1 MSADEHTERE
11 QAQAQARQLGE
22 SVDRLVREIII
33 AQDALDRARAIAEE
47 DRPPPPPEQP
57 RRHRWRF
64 PF

>member
-1 MSADEHTERE
+1 VTADERDERD
-11 QAQAQARQLGE
+11 QALAQARQLGE

-33 AQDALDRARAIAEE
+33 AQDALDRARESVEE
-47 DRPPPPPEQP
+47 RPPRPPEQP